1 MLLTWRMWSIVVC
14 GGVLCAGWL
23 AATPAASIPPPS
35 TAQPPV
41 PRFSNADRERRLS
54 ETGLTAGSPVMIRI
68 FKKESVLELWM
79 QTGEQF
85 ELFRTYRIC
94 SWSGKL
100 GPKQREGDRQAPEG
114 FYGVDVQQL
123 RLTGRNA
130 RSFYIDFPNVLDR
143 TLARTGSAIM
153 VHGRCTSIGC
163 FAMTNAAMEEIY
175 TLVERA
181 LHEGQDRIEVHAFPF
196 RMTAANMTAHAKSEW
211 HGYWQN
217 LKQGY
222 DVFEETRI
230 PPRISVCGRKYVVDS
245 RSPGHTAMSPSAVPT
260 PVGEMC
266 EDDPG
271 DAPAGLS
278 AQADAPSAI
287 VRVGPKVSAG
297 RNERKAYSAARQ
309 GRMAAHARRTRTSD
323 VGSKT
328 RRQ

>member
-1 MLLTWRMWSIVVC
+1 MLLAGRKLSAIVC
-14 GGVLCAGWL
+14 GGVLCAGWV
-23 AATPAASIPPPS
+23 AAALPAAGISPHP
-35 TAQPPV
+35 TAQPTV
-41 PRFSNADRERRLS
+41 PRFSIGDRERRLT
-54 ETGLTAGSPVMIRI
+54 EMGLIAGSPVMIRI
-68 FKKESVLELWM
+68 FKKESLLELWM
-79 QTGEQF
+79 QKENRF

-114 FYGVDVQQL
+114 FYGVDFQHL
-123 RLTGRNA
+123 RLTGKNA

-143 TLARTGSAIM
+143 ALARTGSAIM

-181 LHEGQDRIEVHAFPF
+181 LHEGQGRIEVHAFPF
-196 RMTAANMTAHAKSEW
+196 RMTAANMAAHANREW

-222 DVFEETRI
+222 DAFEDTRI
-230 PPRISVCGRKYVVDS
+230 PPKIRVCGRKYVVDS
-245 RSPGHTAMSPSAVPT
+245 GSVTQLSDVPA
-260 PVGEMC
+260 PIGEMC

-271 DAPAGLS
+271 DVPVGLS
-278 AQADAPSAI
+278 AQAEAPSSI
-287 VRVGPKVSAG
+287 NPQTVGHKVPVG
-297 RNERKAYSAARQ
+297 RNVRKAYAAARQ
-309 GRMAAHARRTRTSD
+309 ARMAAHSRRTRTSD